1 MLQASM
7 TRQLQGLRAH
17 LRIWLSG
24 TSIASLE
31 RDPEAIEIDRIRRDI
46 DAILRD
52 MPLITRPNAGP
63 STLLP
68 ERIRLLGLD
77 LAYVETAQNVT
88 FQKLQETCSACDS
101 WRRCARDL
109 ALGDVAVGMER
120 YCENAELL
128 DALLIERLKG

>member
-7 TRQLQGLRAH
+7 TRQLHGLRTR
-17 LRIWLSG
+17 LRTRFCG

-46 DAILRD
+46 DATLCD
-52 MPLITRPNAGP
+52 MPLITRPDAGP

-68 ERIRLLGLD
+68 ERMRLLGLD
-77 LAYVETAQNVT
+77 QAYVEAAQNLT
-88 FQKLQETCSACDS
+88 FQKLRETCGACDS

-109 ALGDVAVGMER
+109 ARGDVAVGMER
-120 YCENAELL
+120 YCENAEQL
-128 DALLIERLKG
+128 DALLVERLKG